1 MSNVRGLADLRSEE
15 KKDSSNEYYAGG
27 ANQGGGG
34 SGMAVMGGDD
44 SGNGVD
50 RVIGAARAHTSARQ
64 GDSSGPVR
72 PAFTITFWK
81 EGFQVDDGP
90 RASPLPGTARTPP
103 PAAHAACSSAF
114 HRH

>member
-34 SGMAVMGGDD
+34 SGMAVVGGDD
-44 SGNGVD
+44 SASGVD

-90 RASPLPGTARTPP
+90 RASRC
-103 PAAHAACSSAF
+103 PAAAAAASP
-114 HRH
+114 R